1 MAATILEIVYQSA
14 VRIGSKI
21 GSAKGADGVT
31 KDTYGLTVLKR
42 KNFKVLKNR
51 VKLHYIGKAAQEQT
65 QYLIKGKDPKYD
77 IALNNLVSYLRDKE
91 PDEFAFLLP
100 NGSRFTA
107 AMANHYL
114 HEIGG
119 VPAAITI
126 HKFRHIKAN
135 SLAIP
140 ILESCPLIGAD
151 DNTVKGVLDWLNEN
165 MKSVGEELGHFKE
178 GQVVGTTAIA
188 SYVDP
193 MLVKKLFQSCNV
205 QLPAALE
212 KLVKEEE

>member
-1 MAATILEIVYQSA
+1 
-14 VRIGSKI
+14 
-21 GSAKGADGVT
+21 
-31 KDTYGLTVLKR
+31 
-42 KNFKVLKNR
+42 
-51 VKLHYIGKAAQEQT
+51 
-65 QYLIKGKDPKYD
+65 
-77 IALNNLVSYLRDKE
+77 VSYLKDKD
-91 PDEFAFLLP
+91 PDDFAFVV
-100 NGSRFTA
+100 NGERFTS
-107 AMANHYL
+107 AMANRYM

-140 ILESCPLIGAD
+140 ILESCPLIGAE
-151 DNTVKGVLDWLNEN
+151 DNTVKGVLSWLNEN

-193 MLVKKLFQSCNV
+193 VLVKQLFVSCNV

-212 KLVKEEE
+212 KLVKEDK